1 LTTDIDWL
9 ADLRCRAD
17 RAPNPPRE
25 ALCIEGQVCGAVE
38 PGLARRMQAAGLPL
52 RQADDGQWAVNS
64 PADESLHAMAHWLS
78 RQGHGGRWRD
88 ELLAVTND
96 AGDAI
101 ARVERAAVRALGIT
115 TLAVHLVGTT
125 ASGMVWVQRRALDKA
140 VDPGMLDTL
149 VGGLVAAGEGIEP
162 SLERETWEEAGL
174 RLQQLRALTPLGRT
188 LVRRP
193 VSDGYMAERLEMY
206 EAEVPDQHL
215 PRNQDGEV
223 MEFDCLNPA
232 DLITRLRTGQFT
244 LEASLIHAHW
254 LKQHGHI

>member
-188 LVRRP
+188 LVRDEMDSPGGHGIQQEVEISAARRL
-193 VSDGYMAERLEMY
+193 DGHRWELQYVGAFRRLDGRRE
-206 EAEVPDQHL
+206 PD
-215 PRNQDGEV
+215 PR
-223 MEFDCLNPA
+223 
-232 DLITRLRTGQFT
+232 
-244 LEASLIHAHW
+244 
-254 LKQHGHI
+254 K